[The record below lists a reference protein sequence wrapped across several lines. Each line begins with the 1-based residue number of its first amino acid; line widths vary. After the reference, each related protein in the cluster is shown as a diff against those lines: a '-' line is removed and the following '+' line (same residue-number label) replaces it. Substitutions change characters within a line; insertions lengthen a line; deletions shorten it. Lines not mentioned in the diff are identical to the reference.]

1 MGIECKQEVI
11 VMNKYILKNGII
23 LDGSEH
29 MKPYKANILVNNGII
44 EEISSQMEKVLQSA
58 QKSI

>member
-1 MGIECKQEVI
+1 
-11 VMNKYILKNGII
+11 MNKYILKNGII